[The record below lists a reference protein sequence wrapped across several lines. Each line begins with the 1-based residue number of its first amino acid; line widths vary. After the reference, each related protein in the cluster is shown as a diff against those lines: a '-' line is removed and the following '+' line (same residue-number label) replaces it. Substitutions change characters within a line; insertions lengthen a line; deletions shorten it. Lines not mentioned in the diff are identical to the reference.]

1 MNWLD
6 IVIIAGVVWFAFT
19 GLTAGLIREIAAI
32 GGLILGVLVA
42 GRYYSALGEKLVFIS
57 DGDVAKIV
65 AFLVIFFAIAL
76 AAHLLA
82 RLLRGLASLLL
93 LGWADRVGGAL
104 FGFGKG
110 FILVEVALIAFAK
123 FPFWGMGEAIDQSRL
138 APVFLRYLPFLLG
151 LLPSEFDVVRE
162 FLI

>member
-1 MNWLD
+1 VNWLD
-6 IVIIAGVVWFAFT
+6 IVIIIGLAWFTFA
-19 GLTAGLIREIAAI
+19 GLTAGLIREIASVA
-32 GGLILGVLVA
+32 GLILGVIVA

-57 DGDVAKIV
+57 NGETANIA
-65 AFLVIFFAIAL
+65 AFLIIFLSIAL

-82 RLLRGLASLLL
+82 RLLRGIASMLL

-110 FILVEVALIAFAK
+110 FVLVEALLIVFTK
-123 FPFWGMGEAIDQSRL
+123 FPFLGMGGVISQSRL

-151 LLPSEFDVVRE
+151 LLPPEFDVVRE
-162 FLI
+162 FLQ